1 MKNKKINSIIF
12 RILFTLIG
20 LFSLLKIIKKYGF
33 NNLVDEVNQT
43 GVLLV
48 LLALTF
54 IPTLIC
60 YAVSWMLA
68 SDHPRM
74 FKEFSILGKIAIFT
88 KITIVSIAWNNLT
101 PFFKVGGE
109 PLKYLML
116 SKYLSKSDA
125 LTSTVNYNIIHLFA
139 TGVSFVVTSI
149 ILVLFYQ
156 MPNEVRYYLLG
167 FAFVFSIS
175 LYLLIWILRAK
186 FVYIAF
192 TFRYR
197 IVRVVI
203 VNIKVAFRRLL
214 KFYKKSPGV
223 FFSSLF
229 FDVMA
234 RFIEGLTFYF
244 GFYLIKHQISF
255 LSSSLLD
262 VGRTFVDNIFFFVPY
277 QIGTREEGVRFF
289 MEKVLIVDSQGFLT
303 AVFLYRFVE
312 ITWIFIGYIIWVST
326 KSSSKEV
333 NV

>member
-12 RILFTLIG
+12 RIIFSLVG

-33 NNLVDEVNQT
+33 TNLVEEVNQT
-43 GVLLV
+43 GFLLV

-68 SDHPRM
+68 SDHQRM
-74 FKEFSILGKIAIFT
+74 FQESSIFKKISIFT
-88 KITIVSIAWNNLT
+88 KITVVSIAWNNLT
-101 PFFKVGGE
+101 PFLKVGGE

-116 SKYLSKSDA
+116 SKYLPKSDA
-125 LTSTVNYNIIHLFA
+125 LASTINYNIIHLLA

-149 ILVLFYQ
+149 VLVLFYQ

-175 LYLLIWILRAK
+175 LYLLIWILRVK

-197 IVRVVI
+197 ILRVII

-214 KFYKKSPGV
+214 KFYNKSPGI
-223 FFSSLF
+223 FCSSLII
-229 FDVMA
+229 DIIA

-289 MEKVLIVDSQGFLT
+289 MEKILFVDSKGFLS

-326 KSSSKEV
+326 KSSSKELSV
-333 NV
+333 